1 MRKSP
6 IAVLALVMLVL
17 VLSSCIQDLHPPVA
31 QKEGIAFSTR
41 VAGNPDGSWTWEEG
55 DEIGLYMVSTGTD
68 VNPAN
73 ILNSVVNYPYTYD
86 SLTGKFWGDA
96 FFPADGTEVGLF
108 AYYPYR
114 NTPILNGGSAYIY
127 KVDVREQED
136 PYEDDLIFARVD
148 GVGKDVPVDVDLTFQ
163 HKLSKLTLVISA
175 GEGLETSDLAGLSVV
190 YQSMPTMA
198 EINFEDG
205 SISNRQTDAAGGKV
219 PVNAVGTAGVAIIV
233 PHDGVTY
240 PHRKMVFTLTS
251 TGKTYTWNIPD
262 AKVFEAGYHST
273 YSVKLTGWGIDV
285 EPVGVTA
292 WTDGGNGSFKQENI
306 PDYTGTG
313 LQTDPYM
320 IYTAY
325 GLMHLLAT
333 YGSTAD
339 IYYELARDIELGE
352 YLAANSLTWPAIN
365 FMGKFDGKG
374 HVVNGLRITSS
385 SVNVG
390 FFASMAISASVYN
403 LGLTNVVVKGTDTGF
418 SEVGGLAGVNEGTI
432 EDCFVSGYVESLAA
446 TGYTGGL
453 VGLNFHG
460 TIMRSAS
467 YATVEGG
474 AYAGG
479 LVGFHEVG
487 YIEDSEVIAE
497 RVRGTQFSGGLAGK
511 IVDQSV
517 ITGSHAIVRNVNSSM
532 VNGYA
537 GGFAGAADLS
547 EITNS
552 YAVVDYVSALQAGGF
567 VGLNEQTNI
576 SFSSDRVDTIVG
588 TVEGRY
594 YAGGFV
600 GKADNSTIED
610 VSVVFGRVIATGYLS
625 GDTSTG
631 SAGGFAG
638 YLTGSGSNTLRGS
651 ARGRNASSRVEGWK
665 NAGGFV
671 GFMDSGAVV
680 GNSSVDMSGGT
691 VMLASGANTPAAY
704 VGGFVG
710 CYSFATISDSTANVG
725 LLDAKNENIY
735 NAGGFVGYMNY
746 TEVDED
752 TSMLG
757 LSVTIGSI
765 ESTAFR
771 TGGFVGFLHG
781 EDKDNE
787 VSINGLVANIGSIV
801 VTDSG
806 NDESAGG
813 FIGVLI
819 GASISMTDSIV
830 TIGSLNSDAGYTGG
844 FIGQMEGGAISHTN
858 STVGTPIASIG
869 DITVTDSA
877 FYVGGFA
884 GSSVAGEVSHV
895 TVVVDGSITGG
906 AAGHIG
912 GFVGKISD
920 GTTLT
925 SITAIVNGSIEG
937 GAGSAIGGFA
947 GSLTEG
953 TVVESSVLVS
963 GDITGSAAHVGGFV
977 GSVWWI
983 LEVDKGSV
991 HVLGDIIGGEWV
1003 GGFAGYMYGEDSVI
1017 SNSRAEVGGDIRGT
1031 RNVGGFVGGIP
1042 HDEALVTGLLLIEK
1056 SAAIIHGGI
1065 LYEGSDTSYTSGA
1078 GGFIGLLGYA
1088 DIKESYARIDGEV
1101 TGGSATAAGGFIGY
1115 DHRGNVE
1122 DSFVRVSKVMGSGS
1136 VGGFYGVM
1144 QSSGSGLIKNVYVVV
1159 EYVEGITYVGGFA
1172 GYVNANFENLRSI
1185 VAIIT
1190 EHVEASQHDPKV
1202 GAFAGGVSTNPN
1214 NTTYAR
1220 YVSELYAPGTV
1231 PELRYTGVNQAPVI
1245 AESVVTPKPN
1255 MTFQEATFW
1264 STSAN
1269 WPSAPWNST
1278 IWEFDTPDGY
1288 PVLKNAPAPSAP

>member
-6 IAVLALVMLVL
+6 IAMLALVVLAL
-17 VLSSCIQDLHPPVA
+17 VLSSCIQDLRPPVA
-31 QKEGIAFSTR
+31 QKEGIAFSAR
-41 VAGNPDGSWTWEEG
+41 AAGDSDSSWEWEEG

-73 ILNSVVNYPYTYD
+73 ILNGVVNYPYTYD

-163 HKLSKLTLVISA
+163 HKLSKLTLAISA

-219 PVNAVGTAGVAIIV
+219 PVNAAGTAGAAIIV

-240 PHRKMVFTLTS
+240 PNRKMVFTLTS

-262 AKVFEAGYHST
+262 TKVFEAGYHST

-285 EPVGVTA
+285 NPVGVAA

-313 LQTDPYM
+313 TQTDPYM
-320 IYTAY
+320 IYTAR
-325 GLMHLLAT
+325 GLKGVLETH
-333 YGSTAD
+333 GSTAGS
-339 IYYELARDIELGE
+339 YYELARDIELGE

-418 SEVGGLAGVNEGTI
+418 SEVGGLVGVNEGTI

-497 RVRGTQFSGGLAGK
+497 SVRSIRFAGGLAGT
-511 IVDQSV
+511 IVDQSM
-517 ITGSHAIVRNVNSSM
+517 ITGSHAIVRSVSS
-532 VNGYA
+532 GSAWGDSSA
-537 GGFAGAADLS
+537 GGLVGATDLS

-552 YAVVDYVSALQAGGF
+552 YAVVDYVSASLAGGF
-567 VGLNEQTNI
+567 VGHTEQTNI
-576 SFSSDRVDTIVG
+576 SFPSDRVDTIVG
-588 TVEGRY
+588 TVEGKR

-600 GKADNSTIED
+600 GKADDSTIED
-610 VSVVFGRVIATGYLS
+610 ASVVFGRVIATGYLS

-638 YLTGSGSNTLRGS
+638 YLNGSGSNTLRGS
-651 ARGRNASSRVEGWK
+651 ARGRNASSTVEGWK

-691 VMLASGANTPAAY
+691 VTLASGTDASKTY

-710 CYSFATISDSTANVG
+710 TIMDGGQVDKSSVHVSGEIKGTGMV
-725 LLDAKNENIY
+725 
-735 NAGGFVGYMNY
+735 GGFVAYMSGSNIEI
-746 TEVDED
+746 TDSRVEVGNITGGD
-752 TSMLG
+752 
-757 LSVTIGSI
+757 
-765 ESTAFR
+765 F
-771 TGGFVGFLHG
+771 TGGFVGG
-781 EDKDNE
+781 M
-787 VSINGLVANIGSIV
+787 S
-801 VTDSG
+801 
-806 NDESAGG
+806 
-813 FIGVLI
+813 
-819 GASISMTDSIV
+819 
-830 TIGSLNSDAGYTGG
+830 NSDSATGRL
-844 FIGQMEGGAISHTN
+844 
-858 STVGTPIASIG
+858 IARSATIIQG
-869 DITVTDSA
+869 DIT
-877 FYVGGFA
+877 YN
-884 GSSVAGEVSHV
+884 GS
-895 TVVVDGSITGG
+895 GSIG
-906 AAGHIG
+906 
-912 GFVGKISD
+912 V
-920 GTTLT
+920 
-925 SITAIVNGSIEG
+925 
-937 GAGSAIGGFA
+937 
-947 GSLTEG
+947 
-953 TVVESSVLVS
+953 
-963 GDITGSAAHVGGFV
+963 
-977 GSVWWI
+977 
-983 LEVDKGSV
+983 
-991 HVLGDIIGGEWV
+991 V
-1003 GGFAGYMYGEDSVI
+1003 GGFAGYLGRADIKESSVHVNGKI
-1017 SNSRAEVGGDIRGT
+1017 AGGPST
-1031 RNVGGFVGGIP
+1031 GGFVGG
-1042 HDEALVTGLLLIEK
+1042 H
-1056 SAAIIHGGI
+1056 SSGGV
-1065 LYEGSDTSYTSGA
+1065 YD
-1078 GGFIGLLGYA
+1078 
-1088 DIKESYARIDGEV
+1088 SYAR
-1101 TGGSATAAGGFIGY
+1101 
-1115 DHRGNVE
+1115 
-1122 DSFVRVSKVMGSGS
+1122 
-1136 VGGFYGVM
+1136 VGTV
-1144 QSSGSGLIKNVYVVV
+1144 SSGSYDNAGGYAGQLGDVALLSNVYVVV
-1159 EYVEGITYVGGFA
+1159 NAVVGNSQIGGFI
-1172 GYVNANFENLRSI
+1172 GFVSNNFNNVKSI

-1190 EHVEASQHDPKV
+1190 QEIKTTQAINAWI
-1202 GAFAGGVSTNPN
+1202 GLFAGYKGSPPPS
-1214 NTTYAR
+1214 NTTYKR
-1220 YVSELYAPGTV
+1220 YVSDDSSGGP
-1231 PELRYTGVNQAPVI
+1231 PVLVAI
-1245 AESVVTPKPN
+1245 SPYVVSIVDSTIVAKKPN
-1255 MTFQEATFW
+1255 TTFQNSDFW
-1264 STSAN
+1264 SSDAN
-1269 WPSAPWNST
+1269 WTGAVWDLA
-1278 IWEFDTPDGY
+1278 IWKFDAADGY
-1288 PVLKNAPAPSAP
+1288 PTLINAPAP